1 MIAAISPAV
10 ADAVL
15 AAEIEVGKHHKVT
28 IGGVELHIDTIA
40 TTCIAGLIVIGLG
53 LWLRRTVTSGVPSK
67 IQLFW
72 ESVVGWVQ
80 GEVNAAM
87 GKTAPFVVPLAV
99 TLFFFILFCNWVAIL
114 PAHEYLPP
122 ATSDVNL
129 TYAMALV
136 VIIWVHINGIRQKGK
151 SYFSHF
157 VQPYKALLPLNVVE
171 EIVKPFTLAL
181 RLFGNIFSGGIMIA
195 LIGLMPIYVAPGFNA
210 LWKVFDLG
218 IGVIQAFIF
227 ALLTILYFGMASAGH
242 GDDHGHGEHGHDDH
256 SHDEHSGEVPAPDAQ
271 AQDPRELAHA

>member
-1 MIAAISPAV
+1 MITAFSPRMQDV
-10 ADAVL
+10 VL

-40 TTCIAGLIVIGLG
+40 TTCIAGAIVIGLG
-53 LWLRRTVTSGVPSK
+53 LWLRNTVTSGVPSK
-67 IQLFW
+67 IQLLW

-80 GEVNAAM
+80 GEVNNAL

-136 VIIWVHINGIRQKGK
+136 VIVWVHVNGIRQNGA
-151 SYFSHF
+151 SYFNHF
-157 VQPYKALLPLNVVE
+157 AQPYKALVPLNIIE
-171 EIVKPFTLAL
+171 ELVKPFTLAL

-195 LIGLMPIYVAPGFNA
+195 LIGLLPVYLAPPAFNA
-210 LWKVFDLG
+210 VWKIFDLG
-218 IGVIQAFIF
+218 IGLIQAFIF
-227 ALLTILYFGMASAGH
+227 ALLTILYFGMAAAGH
-242 GDDHGHGEHGHDDH
+242 GD
-256 SHDEHSGEVPAPDAQ
+256 HDEHAHHDDDAHGGKDD
-271 AQDPRELAHA
+271 AKELAHA

>member
-1 MIAAISPAV
+1 MTRMSDV
-10 ADAVL
+10 VSSDLVL
-15 AAEIEVGKHHKVT
+15 AAEIEVGKHHKIS
-28 IGGVELHIDTIA
+28 IGGIEFHIDTIA
-40 TTCIAGLIVIGLG
+40 TTCIAGAIVIGLG
-53 LWLRRTVTSGVPSK
+53 LWMARTATSGVPSK

-80 GEVNAAM
+80 GEVNSSM
-87 GKTAPFVVPLAV
+87 GKTSPFVVPLAV
-99 TLFFFILFCNWVAIL
+99 TLFFFILFANWVALL

-129 TYAMALV
+129 TYSLALV
-136 VIIWVHINGIRQKGK
+136 VIIWVHINGIRKKGAGA
-151 SYFSHF
+151 YFSHF
-157 VQPYKALLPLNVVE
+157 VQPYKALLPLNIVE

-195 LIGLMPIYVAPGFNA
+195 LIGLMPTYIAWAPNSA
-210 LWKVFDLG
+210 WKLFDMA

-242 GDDHGHGEHGHDDH
+242 GDHDEHASDHGHGDRHD
-256 SHDEHSGEVPAPDAQ
+256 SGDAE
-271 AQDPRELAHA
+271 DPRYEAAEKDLAHA

>member
-1 MIAAISPAV
+1 MTRMSDVVVAA
-10 ADAVL
+10 D
-15 AAEIEVGKHHKVT
+15 IEVGHHHKLN
-28 IGGVELHIDTIA
+28 IGGISVHIDTIA
-40 TTCIAGLIVIGLG
+40 TTCIAGAIVIGMG
-53 LWLRRTVTSGVPSK
+53 LWLAKTATSGVPSK

-80 GEVNAAM
+80 GEVNNAM
-87 GKTAPFVVPLAV
+87 GKSSPFVVPLAV
-99 TLFFFILFCNWVAIL
+99 TLFFFILLCNWVALI

-129 TYAMALV
+129 TYSLALV
-136 VIIWVHINGIRQKGK
+136 VIIWVHINGIRKKGSK
-151 SYFSHF
+151 AYFSHF
-157 VQPYKALLPLNVVE
+157 VQPYKALLPLNIVE

-195 LIGLMPIYVAPGFNA
+195 LIGLMPIYIAPFPNA
-210 LWKVFDLG
+210 VWKLFDMG

-242 GDDHGHGEHGHDDH
+242 GDHDHDGAEDHGH
-256 SHDEHSGEVPAPDAQ
+256 DAH
-271 AQDPRELAHA
+271 DPREDAGKELAAAH

>member
-1 MIAAISPAV
+1 MNDV
-10 ADAVL
+10 VL

-28 IGGVELHIDTIA
+28 IGGIEFHIDTIA
-40 TTCIAGLIVIGLG
+40 TTCIAGFIVIALG
-53 LWLRRTVTSGVPSK
+53 LWMAKSATSGVPSR

-72 ESVVGWVQ
+72 ETVVGWVQ
-80 GEVNAAM
+80 GEVEASM
-87 GKTAPFVVPLAV
+87 GKQSPFVVPLAV
-99 TLFFFILFCNWVAIL
+99 TLFFFILFANWVALL

-129 TYAMALV
+129 TYAMALT
-136 VIIWVHINGIRQKGK
+136 VIIWVHINGIRKKGGH
-151 SYFSHF
+151 YFAHF

-195 LIGLMPIYVAPGFNA
+195 LIGLMPTYIAWAPNA
-210 LWKVFDLG
+210 MWKLFDLG

-227 ALLTILYFGMASAGH
+227 ALLTILYFGMASAQH
-242 GDDHGHGEHGHDDH
+242 E
-256 SHDEHSGEVPAPDAQ
+256 E
-271 AQDPRELAHA
+271 AHH